1 MGRHVNYADE
11 QDRWLNK
18 AEKLTRKPFKQ
29 KELQLED
36 RDPNS
41 LTLAEQLE
49 LERRRKASN
58 ERLKEK
64 MLTTKKESVRIS
76 HYNPNKN
83 KQFNPDSLSIFNYK

>member
-18 AEKLTRKPFKQ
+18 AEKLNRKNPKHKQ
-29 KELQLED
+29 RLED

-49 LERRRKASN
+49 LERRRKI
-58 ERLKEK
+58 ERQKQKEQQDAAPK
-64 MLTTKKESVRIS
+64 KKEEVWIS
-76 HYNPNKN
+76 FYQP
-83 KQFNPDSLSIFNYK
+83 KQK

>member
-18 AEKLTRKPFKQ
+18 ADKLNRKPKFKS
-29 KELQLED
+29 ERLED

-49 LERRRKASN
+49 LERRKKISHD
-58 ERLKEK
+58 RLIE
-64 MLTTKKESVRIS
+64 TKSTKPEAIRIS
-76 HYNPNKN
+76 HYNPNKG
-83 KQFNPDSLSIFNYK
+83 KK